1 MRVPLNRLPHYLD
14 DQETLPAPLSHSP
27 STMNLILND
36 VEAQALRALLIDK
49 TNLPTNYRHS
59 ATQEVYRSILDK
71 LDTAKDGA
79 RVRHPVRPRRF
90 R

>member
-1 MRVPLNRLPHYLD
+1 MRVPLNRVPHCLD
-14 DQETLPAPLSHSP
+14 DQVTFARTASHSL

-36 VEAQALRALLIDK
+36 AEEQALRALLIDK
-49 TNLPTNYRHS
+49 TNLPINYRHS
-59 ATQEVYRSILDK
+59 ATQEIYRSILDK
-71 LDTAKDGA
+71 LDTAKDGS